1 MVNCMQGMCYAGV
14 PDDTVNINSGM
25 NVIGCLLSLIFR
37 GWLRIAF
44 AVAAA
49 AVSAAVFKL
58 IDSRRKK
65 LFRIL
70 KEYV

>member
-1 MVNCMQGMCYAGV
+1 MCYAGV
-14 PDDTVNINSGM
+14 PDGTVNINSGM

-44 AVAAA
+44 AMVAA
-49 AVSAAVFKL
+49 AVSAVVFKL

>member
-14 PDDTVNINSGM
+14 PDGTVNINSGM

>member
-14 PDDTVNINSGM
+14 PDGTVNINSGM

-49 AVSAAVFKL
+49 AASAAETAEATIIAMANEKVNL
-58 IDSRRKK
+58 
-65 LFRIL
+65 L
-70 KEYV
+70 

>member
-1 MVNCMQGMCYAGV
+1 MCYAGV
-14 PDDTVNINSGM
+14 PDGTVNINSGM

-44 AVAAA
+44 AMAAA

>member
-1 MVNCMQGMCYAGV
+1 M
-14 PDDTVNINSGM
+14 PE
-25 NVIGCLLSLIFR
+25 CLLSLIFS

>member
-49 AVSAAVFKL
+49 AVSAAETAEATVIAVANEKVNL
-58 IDSRRKK
+58 
-65 LFRIL
+65 L
-70 KEYV
+70 

>member
-1 MVNCMQGMCYAGV
+1 MQGMCYAGV

>member
-1 MVNCMQGMCYAGV
+1 MCYAGV
-14 PDDTVNINSGM
+14 PDGTVNINSGM

>member
-1 MVNCMQGMCYAGV
+1 MQGMCYAGV

-49 AVSAAVFKL
+49 AVSAAIFKL

>member
-1 MVNCMQGMCYAGV
+1 M
-14 PDDTVNINSGM
+14 PE
-25 NVIGCLLSLIFR
+25 CLLSLIFR

-49 AVSAAVFKL
+49 AASAAVFKL

-65 LFRIL
+65 LFSDIKGICL
-70 KEYV
+70 IPDN

>member
-1 MVNCMQGMCYAGV
+1 MCYAGV